1 MSNVESLSTNEINQR
16 LKHIYDRTAEYE
28 RYKNVKEK
36 EQKHQGIRVIMK
48 QK

>member
-28 RYKNVKEK
+28 RYKNAKEK
-36 EQKHQGIRVIMK
+36 KIKTFKRL
-48 QK
+48 